1 MPAARNAVVDQQA
14 DHHIARRRRA
24 VGDVLG
30 NGSVPGAV
38 ALDAVSHV
46 RSIRPRVPEP
56 APGSL
61 ILDVVAGGA
70 RQPPRCGERRERG
83 LGTQGSRSL
92 PHRLRAF
99 RGPERHLPREPQQ
112 APVEVA
118 QLPLDVAGVSGR
130 IGAREVDL
138 GEHLPLQG
146 GHLRRDRAGEAGD
159 DRGDD
164 QYDVGRASHGRGTP
178 AQRSSSCA
186 ATCARPRTPR
196 RSRAMGKR
204 TSSSRAM

>member
-30 NGSVPGAV
+30 DGPVPGPV
-38 ALDAVSHV
+38 ALDPVGHV

-56 APGSL
+56 AAGSL

-70 RQPPRCGERRERG
+70 RQPPRGGEGRERG
-83 LGTQGSRSL
+83 LGTQGGRSL
-92 PHRLRAF
+92 THRLRAF
-99 RGPERHLPREPQQ
+99 RGPERHFPRQPQQ
-112 APVEVA
+112 VPVEVA

-130 IGAREVDL
+130 IGAREVHL
-138 GEHLPLQG
+138 REHLPLQD
-146 GHLRRDRAGEAGD
+146 GHLCRGRAGEAGD

-164 QYDVGRASHGRGTP
+164 RCDVGWASHRRGTP
-178 AQRSSSCA
+178 VQTSSSCA
-186 ATCARPRTPR
+186 ATCARPRAPR